1 MEVLLEE
8 VAHLWHLIKQELPW
22 KLLYTSQ
29 LEQAKYPHPYSQK
42 RVSCCVLDAADGVH
56 VHIVIMQCFRGGS
69 ASRFSQQNPQPAAQ
83 LHRTA
88 RLRLIILQNYTFFN
102 ERSSNVTKIH
112 CITSRAA
119 ISVLARMMRKAKGCL
134 GPRPGKTSTP
144 LRANALTWV
153 WMSPLSLW
161 RYRVPFLTQHQR
173 SFQHWFTRTFK

>member
-8 VAHLWHLIKQELPW
+8 VAHLWHLIKQEWTW
-22 KLLYTSQ
+22 KRLYTSQ

-69 ASRFSQQNPQPAAQ
+69 ASRFSQQKPPASGPAPQNSSPEVDYIKK
-83 LHRTA
+83 LH
-88 RLRLIILQNYTFFN
+88 FFN

-112 CITSRAA
+112 CFTSRAA

-161 RYRVPFLTQHQR
+161 RYRVPFRTQHQR